1 MGLLKIKS
9 SNKVDTYREL
19 LKNYSTINYNMK
31 NDAGFIYPRIGN
43 IHSVINSVRLSY
55 IYLVLSRVTH
65 YIITFAIRLF
75 PIRLHS
81 L

>member
-55 IYLVLSRVTH
+55 I
-65 YIITFAIRLF
+65 
-75 PIRLHS
+75 
-81 L
+81 